1 MEKVIS
7 KSNSAYGILMMIL
20 GTIFCSLMIVFV
32 KYLKHL
38 PVMEIVFFRNFFI
51 MLIIPFMLKKEKI
64 PIWGNNKP
72 LILFR
77 SMCSVIGAIT
87 YFYTAK
93 TMILTDAVT
102 IKQLSPVFILF
113 MAAIFL
119 KEKINIQKIIIFF
132 LAFLGALF
140 IIKPGFNLDIFPA
153 IVGLFGTIITA
164 AAHIAL
170 RRLRLTDHPLVI
182 VNYFGYVG
190 GLVALSVM
198 LFQGNYIVPD
208 ALSILFLLLLGLTGL
223 GVQVTF
229 VKAYQFAPTSLVSF
243 YLYLQII
250 FTTIIGVIF
259 FNEIPGIF
267 SIFGASIIIITGYF
281 NYQFSKKEE
290 NEKNSS
296 VNIS

>member
-1 MEKVIS
+1 
-7 KSNSAYGILMMIL
+7 
-20 GTIFCSLMIVFV
+20 
-32 KYLKHL
+32 
-38 PVMEIVFFRNFFI
+38 
-51 MLIIPFMLKKEKI
+51 
-64 PIWGNNKP
+64 
-72 LILFR
+72 
-77 SMCSVIGAIT
+77 MCSVIGAIT

-113 MAAIFL
+113 MAAVFL
-119 KEKINIQKIIIFF
+119 KEKINIQKIIIFI

-153 IVGLFGTIITA
+153 MVGLFGTIITA

-182 VNYFGYVG
+182 VNYFGYIG

-198 LFQGNYIVPD
+198 LFQGNFVVPD
-208 ALSILFLLLLGLTGL
+208 ASSIGFLLLLGLTGL
-223 GVQVTF
+223 GVQLTF

-259 FNEIPGIF
+259 FDEIPGLF
-267 SIFGASIIIITGYF
+267 SLFGASIIIITGYF
-281 NYQFSKKEE
+281 NYRLNKMEE
-290 NEKNSS
+290 NEKII
-296 VNIS
+296 V